1 MKMDIHQILIFYV
14 INILNLTNSSILLVR
29 NFKQML
35 LQQDIMLKLVL
46 VLILNILN

>member
-14 INILNLTNSSILLVR
+14 INILNLTNFSILLVR